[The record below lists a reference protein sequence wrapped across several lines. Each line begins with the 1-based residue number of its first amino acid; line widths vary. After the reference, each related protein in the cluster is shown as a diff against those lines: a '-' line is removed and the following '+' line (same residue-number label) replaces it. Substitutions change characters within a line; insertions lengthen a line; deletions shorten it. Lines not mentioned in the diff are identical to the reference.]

1 LIIIEVISSAYVSNT
16 VGQCLVGAI
25 CDYFFLFNLQ
35 RINYEDIKQ
44 MVNDW
49 LKIEAGD
56 FICFLCIA
64 YFQLEGGTGD
74 NCLYFSALIFEKIDK
89 EINAQNLRNK
99 FKYYVMI
106 YCTS

>member
-1 LIIIEVISSAYVSNT
+1 MISSAYVSNT

-64 YFQLEGGTGD
+64 YFLWKVGTIASI
-74 NCLYFSALIFEKIDK
+74 FQPFIFEKTMK
-89 EINAQNLRNK
+89 K
-99 FKYYVMI
+99 FMHKI
-106 YCTS
+106 